1 MSSRSIAVLAAGAT
15 LLLAGSS
22 CVTERPGS
30 EIQPAGRLS
39 TVRIELTGIMDTD
52 ASLQAVVAAGNEEIG
67 RKALAAAEAALR
79 DVETRMN
86 AHDASSELARLN
98 AAPPNAEVPLSPP
111 TLEALRL
118 ARHYAAPTDGAFDV
132 TCRPLLN
139 LWRQAGCNDR
149 LPSKEELREAMT
161 KIGWRHFKLLD
172 RSAVRLTEGA
182 SIDLGGIAKKYGIDR
197 AADAMIRAGG
207 PDLLGGLI
215 NVGGDVRCFGRRP
228 EEGPWQVGIRDP
240 FARDGRFLAVLN
252 APCAAVCTSGN
263 YERFVIIR
271 NKRYSHIVDPRT
283 GLTADAVPLVAVV
296 GRDAVSAGV
305 WATALSVLGPA
316 GLDRLPD
323 DAGLEVLLVTG
334 SASSYE
340 MHMTPGMADMLQSL
354 LPGAQDKPAVPI
366 LPEQNRITTPKP

>member
-1 MSSRSIAVLAAGAT
+1 MSSRSIVFLAAGVM
-15 LLLAGSS
+15 LLLAGPS
-22 CVTERPGS
+22 CVTERHGS

-39 TVRIELTGIMDTD
+39 TVRVELTGIMDTD

-86 AHDASSELARLN
+86 AHNASSELARLN
-98 AAPPNAEVPLSPP
+98 TAPPNAEVPLSPP

-118 ARHYAAPTDGAFDV
+118 ARQYVTPTDGAFDV

-139 LWRQAGCNDR
+139 LWQQAGRNDR
-149 LPSKEELREAMT
+149 PPSEQELREAMA
-161 KIGWRHFKLLD
+161 KVGWRHFKLLD
-172 RSAVRLTEGA
+172 RSAVRLSEGA

-197 AADAMIRAGG
+197 AADAMVGAGG
-207 PDLLGGLI
+207 PTLLGGLI
-215 NVGGDVRCFGRRP
+215 NVGGDVRCFGRQA
-228 EEGPWQVGIRDP
+228 EEGPWRVGIRDP
-240 FARDGRFLAVLN
+240 FAREERFLAVLN
-252 APCAAVCTSGN
+252 ISGAAVCTSGN
-263 YERFVIIR
+263 YERFVTIR

-283 GLTADAVPLVAVV
+283 GLAADTVPLVTVV

-316 GLDRLPD
+316 GLDQLPD

-334 SASSYE
+334 SANGYE
-340 MHMTPGMADMLQSL
+340 LHMTPGMPDLLQSL

-366 LPEQNRITTPKP
+366 HPVQNRITSPEP